1 MLANES
7 EKLLHDKKTTA
18 HLLSVSKR
26 TVDNLIAG
34 KKLKTVRIG
43 RRCLIRH
50 ADLLRFIQRDTETQV

>member
-1 MLANES
+1 MPTNEV

-18 HLLSVSKR
+18 QLLSVSKR
-26 TVDNLIAG
+26 TVDNLISG

-50 ADLLRFIQRDTETQV
+50 GLSNIFL